1 MTIALLLA
9 VLSLPV
15 PARAQ
20 TDAPAASTVTLHQVY
35 DWALARSE
43 DLKSSQE
50 DVEQSR
56 LQARAAMAGLFPKLD
71 WELVDT
77 WQDPAGVRKLDALG
91 FSGFVQ
97 KEQQESRLVA
107 RQPLFSGFKEF
118 SAYSGFK
125 DQTERDRLLLERA
138 RRELFETVA
147 ASFYDVL
154 DREAAAANAAE
165 GLKLAQDRV
174 KDLRGFLKLG
184 KARDSEVFTAQ
195 ARAAALKAGLR
206 RAQADIASAREEL
219 SFLAGRDLSAAPL
232 ADDLGEQP
240 ELGTLPAAL
249 ARASERSDVR
259 ARREDVAAAEKRVR
273 YERGSYWPSIDLT
286 GKYYTRRA
294 TFMKEIN
301 WDVTLNATVPIFQG
315 GRTSADVDR
324 ASSGLR
330 QARLRLEQLDRMI
343 AYQVKRLHGEFTSSI
358 EEAQAQDEAAAAA
371 QKSYDALRE
380 EYTLGLVTN
389 LDVLQAL
396 DLLLSER
403 RQRDAARLDVRRRLV
418 SLGTATEAL
427 P

>member
-1 MTIALLLA
+1 L
-9 VLSLPV
+9 
-15 PARAQ
+15 R
-20 TDAPAASTVTLHQVY
+20 QVY

-43 DLKSSQE
+43 DLKSGEE

-71 WELVDT
+71 WELTDV
-77 WQDPAGVRKLDALG
+77 WQDPAGVRRLDAQG
-91 FSGFVQ
+91 FGGFVQ

-118 SAYSGFK
+118 SAYSGFRR
-125 DQTERDRLLLERA
+125 QTERDRLRLQRA
-138 RRELFETVA
+138 RRELFATVA

-165 GLKLAQDRV
+165 GVALAQDRI

-206 RAQADIASAREEL
+206 RARADVASAREEL
-219 SFLAGRDLSAAPL
+219 SFLAGRDLSAAAL
-232 ADDLGEQP
+232 SDDLGDRP
-240 ELGTLPAAL
+240 EPGALDAAL
-249 ARASERSDVR
+249 AQARERSDLR
-259 ARREDVAAAEKRVR
+259 ARREDVSAAEKRVR
-273 YERGSYWPSIDLT
+273 YERGSYWPSLDLT

-301 WDVTLNATVPIFQG
+301 WDVTLNATVPIFSG

-324 ASSGLR
+324 ASSALR
-330 QARLRLEQLDRMI
+330 QSRLRLEQLDRRI
-343 AYQVKRLHGEFTSSI
+343 AYEVKRLHGEFTASLEESQAQ
-358 EEAQAQDEAAAAA
+358 EEAAQAA

-396 DLLLSER
+396 DLLLSQR
-403 RQRDAARLDVRRRLV
+403 RQRDAARFDVRRRLV

>member
-1 MTIALLLA
+1 MRTLLLLA
-9 VLSLPV
+9 VLPLASF
-15 PARAQ
+15 ARAQ
-20 TDAPAASTVTLHQVY
+20 TPPDSSTVTLRQVY
-35 DWALARSE
+35 GWALARSE
-43 DLKSSQE
+43 DLKSREE

-56 LQARAAMAGLFPKLD
+56 LMGRSAEAGLFPKLD
-71 WELVDT
+71 WELVDV
-77 WQDPAGVRKLDALG
+77 WQDPAGVRRLDAQG
-91 FSGFVQ
+91 FGGFVQ

-118 SAYSGFK
+118 SAFSGFK
-125 DQTERDRLLLERA
+125 RQTERDRLLLQRA
-138 RRELFETVA
+138 RRELFATAA

-154 DREAAAANAAE
+154 DREAAAANAAA
-165 GLKLAQDRV
+165 GVKLAEDRV

-184 KARDSEVFTAQ
+184 KARESEVFTAQ

-232 ADDLGEQP
+232 ADDLGEHA
-240 ELGTLPAAL
+240 ELASLTGAL
-249 ARASERSDVR
+249 AQARERSDVR
-259 ARREDVAAAEKRVR
+259 AMREDVAASEKRVR
-273 YERGSYWPSIDLT
+273 YERGSYWPSLDLT

-294 TFMKEIN
+294 TFMKEIK

-324 ASSGLR
+324 ALSGLR
-330 QARLRLEQLDRMI
+330 QSQLRQEQLDRMI
-343 AYQVKRLHGEFTSSI
+343 AYQVKRLHGEFTASL
-358 EEAQAQDEAAAAA
+358 EELQAQEESAQAAE
-371 QKSYDALRE
+371 KSYGALRE

-396 DLLLSER
+396 DLLLSQR
-403 RQRDAARLDVRRRLV
+403 RQRDAARFDVRRRLV